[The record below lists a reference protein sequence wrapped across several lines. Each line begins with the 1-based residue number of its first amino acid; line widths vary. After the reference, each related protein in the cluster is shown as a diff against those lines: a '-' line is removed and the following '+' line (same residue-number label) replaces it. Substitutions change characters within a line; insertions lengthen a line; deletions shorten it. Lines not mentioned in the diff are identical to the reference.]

1 MEARSTIA
9 QTLKTLTI
17 ADYWGEGGGY
27 WKTPTQKSPISDKI
41 SDSEEEVWKLSN
53 AVMGLSE
60 RQKIAIARE
69 EKVHAHL

>member
-1 MEARSTIA
+1 MAIEKPPHKKPYLW
-9 QTLKTLTI
+9 TLQFLKLCV
-17 ADYWGEGGGY
+17 DG
-27 WKTPTQKSPISDKI
+27 KI